1 MFKFIANRKML
12 VVAALSLLVVLL
24 GIWCLGVKTPAYAVI
39 INGQKKFIVK
49 DARIVDQALDIIT
62 KEQVGARKNV
72 ELSSKVKLKRT
83 FVKRDNIMDAA
94 QAEAELKKNLQFKMA
109 AAAIVVNGKPIAY
122 VNNEATAKKL
132 LDKIKDENCRVEE
145 GEKLISAKFV
155 EKVQIEP
162 TQVAMARVLSSK
174 GAWNLIT
181 TGTTCPEKYTI
192 KEGDSLWSIARQHDM
207 YVADILKANQLQED
221 DILDL
226 DQEILLIKCKPYIS
240 VVAKIEGNRTEAIPY
255 QTKVIT
261 DRGASNSVNIK
272 NQGEN
277 GEKQVAYVLS
287 KRNGVVENRELV
299 SEKITKQ
306 PVDRVIVK
314 GTRVVNVASR
324 GGSAV
329 GSGRL
334 SWPVQGSISQY
345 FRSGHTGIDIAGSS
359 GSPIRA
365 ADSGTVVYAG
375 RQGGYGN
382 FVIIN
387 HGNGLVTRYAHCSSI
402 NVSTGQSVS
411 SGQTIAT
418 RGSTGRST
426 GPHLH
431 FEVLANGRFVNPLN
445 YLR

>member
-1 MFKFIANRKML
+1 MFVF
-12 VVAALSLLVVLL
+12 LL
-24 GIWCLGVKTPAYAVI
+24 GIWCLGVKTPAYAVF

-49 DARIVDQALDIIT
+49 DARTVDKALDEIT
-62 KEQVGARKNV
+62 KKQVGGRKNV
-72 ELSSKVKLKRT
+72 ELSSKVNLKRT
-83 FVKRDNIMDAA
+83 FVKRDSLMAA
-94 QAEAELKKNLQFKMA
+94 TQVEAELKKNLQFKMA

-132 LDKIKDENCRVEE
+132 LDKIKDENSQVEE
-145 GEKLISAKFV
+145 GEKLITAKFV

-162 TQVAMARVLSSK
+162 TQVAIARVLSSK

-181 TGTTCPEKYTI
+181 TGTACPEKYTI

-226 DQEILLIKCKPYIS
+226 DQEIVLIKCKPYIN
-240 VVAKIEGNRTEAIPY
+240 VVAKIEGSKTEAIPY

-272 NQGEN
+272 NQGAD
-277 GEKQVAYVLS
+277 GEKQIAYVLS
-287 KRNGVVENRELV
+287 KRNGVIENREIL
-299 SEKITKQ
+299 SEKIIKQ
-306 PVDRVIVK
+306 PTDRVVVK

-324 GGSAV
+324 GGSL

-334 SWPVQGSISQY
+334 SWPAHGSISQY
-345 FRSGHTGIDIAGSS
+345 FSGRHSGIDIAGSA
-359 GSPIRA
+359 GSAVRA
-365 ADSGTVVYAG
+365 ADSGTVVFAG

-382 FVIIN
+382 FIIIN
-387 HGNGLVTRYAHCSSI
+387 HGNGLVTRYAHCSSL
-402 NVSTGQSVS
+402 NVSAGQSVA
-411 SGQTIAT
+411 SGQTIGT